1 MSAIRYA
8 GTGDIRTR
16 FAVIGFPWDFGASLG
31 RPGARYGPDAIRQA
45 CRWNLNRIRDGRV
58 WDIEGGRVVDVRG
71 LELTDS
77 GDVTIAAHDQ
87 RQTFANARELIG
99 QALQAGRIPIILG
112 GDHSISLPG
121 IEALVQATS
130 GPVGIIQ
137 LDAHLDLVDESP
149 TQGRYSQSSQIRR
162 ALELERVSPT
172 RLVQIG
178 VRGFNYPEYADY
190 VRQQGI
196 TQFTPA
202 DVARL
207 GAARVAQE
215 ALARA
220 GEGGAAIYIT
230 LDIDALDPAVAPG
243 AGHLEFGGL
252 SVQDVSTMLRLFAP
266 RVAAFDIAEVNPL
279 FDVHGMTANL
289 AAKFIFDL
297 VMTRAAADSQAGP
310 PHGGQAS

>member
-1 MSAIRYA
+1 MQGLHYS
-8 GTGDIRTR
+8 GGGESRTR

-45 CRWNLNRIRDGRV
+45 SLWNLARIRNGRV
-58 WDIEGGRVVDVRG
+58 WDLEGGRVIDVSG
-71 LELTDS
+71 LEITDR

-87 RQTFANARELIG
+87 ARTFANARELIG
-99 QALQAGRIPIILG
+99 EALAQGWIPVVLG

-121 IEALVQATS
+121 IEALVQATR

-137 LDAHLDLVDESP
+137 IDAHLDLVDESP

-162 ALELERVSPT
+162 ALELEGVSPS

-178 VRGFNYPEYADY
+178 LRGFNYPQYADY
-190 VRQQGI
+190 VREQGI
-196 TQFTPA
+196 TQFTAP

-207 GAARVAQE
+207 GAEHVARE

-220 GEGGAAIYIT
+220 GRDGAAIYLT

-252 SVQDVSTMLRLFAP
+252 SVQDVSAMLRLFAP
-266 RVAAFDIAEVNPL
+266 HVAALDVAEVNPA

-289 AAKFIFDL
+289 AAKLLFDL
-297 VMTRAAADSQAGP
+297 LMTRSAHDAGD
-310 PHGGQAS
+310 